1 MATFY
6 HHHRPKQVCF
16 IPEGEPV
23 NSQLSNRLKYT
34 MKRIYLILFLN
45 LSLYASP
52 LFLENFYKAYMQNM
66 LTGHD
71 SANVEL
77 CEQYMRLSLIK
88 KMQRVSEVIDCDAII
103 HSQDVNECAIKT
115 LSVEDIGN
123 DWYLV
128 VYFWKESDVKTK
140 ISIPVKLTTVDNRE
154 FIDYITPP
162 WYDYSVDSPI
172 CGINN
177 SVDDNEGYLF
187 VVTFYKQYLDTYCN
201 LSENIDIKLR
211 HQRTQYFTNQANEQ
225 YEQMKHNSFGDGLL
239 YYDPL
244 IDNSDF
250 DFIWLYTLN
259 IQQIDKYEY
268 DVSYIGYGVSH
279 RIRISLKKVKNSFM
293 IDSILI

>member
-1 MATFY
+1 
-6 HHHRPKQVCF
+6 
-16 IPEGEPV
+16 
-23 NSQLSNRLKYT
+23 
-34 MKRIYLILFLN
+34 MKRIYLIFFLFFLN

-77 CEQYMRLSLIK
+77 CEQYMQLSLMQ

-140 ISIPVKLTTVDNRE
+140 ISIPVKLTRVDNRE

-162 WYDYSVDSPI
+162 WYDYSVDSPL

-177 SVDDNEGYLF
+177 SVDDNDGYLF

-225 YEQMKHNSFGDGLL
+225 YEQMKHKSFGDGLL

-268 DVSYIGYGVSH
+268 DVSYIGYGVPH

-293 IDSILI
+293 IDSILN